1 MKKLWLCNYECKL
14 AVPYLSSTEL
24 FVMQRSQLK
33 IHGFSSKAETIQ
45 YFWLKKNNFWL
56 TQLGTAFFTLQE
68 LQACC

>member
-33 IHGFSSKAETIQ
+33 IHGFCSKAETIQ
-45 YFWLKKNNFWL
+45 YL
-56 TQLGTAFFTLQE
+56 
-68 LQACC
+68 